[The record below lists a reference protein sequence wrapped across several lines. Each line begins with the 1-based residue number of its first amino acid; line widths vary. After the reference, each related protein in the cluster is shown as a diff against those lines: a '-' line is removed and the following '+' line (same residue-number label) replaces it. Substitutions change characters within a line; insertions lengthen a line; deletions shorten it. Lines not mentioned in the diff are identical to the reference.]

1 MLKRKR
7 AYQRPKV
14 CKFCVDKIEVVDYR
28 DVRRLRNFV
37 TDRGKMIPRRISSNC
52 AIHQRQ
58 LTRAIRRVRSIALLP
73 FTAELP

>member
-14 CKFCVDKIEVVDYR
+14 CKFCIDKIEAVDYR

-37 TDRGKMIPRRISSNC
+37 TDRGKMIP
-52 AIHQRQ
+52 
-58 LTRAIRRVRSIALLP
+58 
-73 FTAELP
+73 